1 MIIVRVYH
9 VIAIFGNEMKLTTMK
24 IKEILDDWTNKG
36 NEALMQRAHMNHE
49 SLHYGWTDYEKNK
62 KNSISR
68 RTIERCIE
76 GDRRIIKNGWY
87 YSIDKDARFETRYR
101 NPKEFGALLYDEVVL
116 SKHLR
121 YNEKSMRKM
130 RDLRC
135 YDGVCIH

>member
-1 MIIVRVYH
+1 MIIVRVYD

-76 GDRRIIKNGWY
+76 GDRFGEAHFGMIY
-87 YSIDKDARFETRYR
+87 VLLLLTR
-101 NPKEFGALLYDEVVL
+101 DMDL
-116 SKHLR
+116 STCR
-121 YNEKSMRKM
+121 Y
-130 RDLRC
+130 C
-135 YDGVCIH
+135 